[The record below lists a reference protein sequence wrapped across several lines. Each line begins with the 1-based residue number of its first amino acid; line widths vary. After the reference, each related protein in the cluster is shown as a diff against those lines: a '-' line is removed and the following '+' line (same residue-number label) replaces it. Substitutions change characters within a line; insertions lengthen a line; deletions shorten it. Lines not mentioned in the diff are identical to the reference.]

1 MGERGNE
8 VRVGDRDRDR
18 AIALLGEHFS
28 AGRLDIEEFDDRCT
42 RAAAARFRSELLALF
57 EDLPEPRPELATAP
71 PLRTDTSEANVPN
84 PRARRAGLLA
94 VGVSV
99 LVVLVALAWFSRQ
112 VWLLIPVLGFGLF
125 WFGGRR

>member
-28 AGRLDIEEFDDRCT
+28 AGRLDIGEFDDRCA
-42 RAAAARFRSELLALF
+42 RAAAARFRSELLELF
-57 EDLPEPRPELATAP
+57 EDLPDPRPELAPAP
-71 PLRTDTSEANVPN
+71 PLRAERPETNV
-84 PRARRAGLLA
+84 RDRGARRAGIIA

-99 LVVLVALAWFSRQ
+99 LVLLVALAWFSKQ
-112 VWLLIPVLGFGLF
+112 VWLLIPVVGFGLF
-125 WFGGRR
+125 WFGNRD